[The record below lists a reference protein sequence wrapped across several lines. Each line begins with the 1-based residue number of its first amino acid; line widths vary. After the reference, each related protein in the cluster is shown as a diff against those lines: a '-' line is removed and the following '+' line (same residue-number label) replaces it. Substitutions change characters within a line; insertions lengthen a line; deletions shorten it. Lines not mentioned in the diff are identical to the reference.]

1 MAERLREI
9 WSGFA
14 EVTTRNLTGKGV
26 EGIIVPHRAD
36 YAPDDS
42 QFLPEAYE
50 GPAARAFETLRADL
64 AAKNKKFSR
73 RKQAEPSPQ
82 SEAAAQ
88 RAGDDLFQGMHAT
101 TMRIE
106 RTDLDYGTYLSS
118 DVGKAALKKHKK
130 KRFGIF

>member
-1 MAERLREI
+1 MVERLKEI

-26 EGIIVPHRAD
+26 ENILVPHRAD

-42 QFLPEAYE
+42 EFLPEAYE

-64 AAKNKKFSR
+64 AAKNKKFGR
-73 RKQAEPSPQ
+73 RKQADPSPQ
-82 SEAAAQ
+82 SDAAAA

-106 RTDLDYGTYLSS
+106 RTDLDYETFLSS
-118 DVGKAALKKHKK
+118 DAGKAALKKHKK

>member
-1 MAERLREI
+1 MAERLKQI

-50 GPAARAFETLRADL
+50 GPAARAFDTLRADL
-64 AAKNKKFSR
+64 AAKNKKFGR
-73 RKQAEPSPQ
+73 RKQTEPSPQ
-82 SEAAAQ
+82 SEAAAT

-106 RTDLDYGTYLSS
+106 RSDLNYETFLTS
-118 DVGKAALKKHKK
+118 DAGKAALKKHKK

>member
-1 MAERLREI
+1 MAERLKEI

-14 EVTTRNLTGKGV
+14 DVTTRNLTGKGV

-82 SEAAAQ
+82 SEAAAL
-88 RAGDDLFQGMHAT
+88 RAGDDVFQGMHAT

-106 RTDLDYGTYLSS
+106 RTDLDYETYLSS

>member
-1 MAERLREI
+1 MAERLKEI

-14 EVTTRNLTGKGV
+14 AVTTRNLTGKGI
-26 EGIIVPHRAD
+26 ENINVPHRAD
-36 YAPDDS
+36 YAQDDS
-42 QFLPEAYE
+42 HFLPETYE

-73 RKQAEPSPQ
+73 SKQAEPSPQ
-82 SEAAAQ
+82 SEAAAT

-106 RTDLDYGTYLSS
+106 RGDLDYETFLSS
-118 DVGKAALKKHKK
+118 DAGKAALKKHKK